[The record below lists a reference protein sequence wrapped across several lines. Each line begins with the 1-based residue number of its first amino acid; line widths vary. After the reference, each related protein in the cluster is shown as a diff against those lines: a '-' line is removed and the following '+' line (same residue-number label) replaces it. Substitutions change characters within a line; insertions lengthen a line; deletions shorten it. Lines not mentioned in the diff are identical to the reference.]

1 MFRANN
7 MRVLLV
13 IAVVLIV
20 LCSSVNM
27 VPARSFLEN
36 IINSYKRQDLQECTM
51 YIHPC
56 ENDYDCVRYVG
67 TNCNCKFEDF

>member
-1 MFRANN
+1 MFKARN
-7 MRVLLV
+7 MRVV

-36 IINSYKRQDLQECTM
+36 IINNYKRQNLEECINIITL
-51 YIHPC
+51 C
-56 ENDYDCVRYVG
+56 QNDYDCLGYPG

>member
-1 MFRANN
+1 MFKARN
-7 MRVLLV
+7 MRVV

-36 IINSYKRQDLQECTM
+36 IINSYKRQNLEECAM
-51 YIHPC
+51 DYRPC
-56 ENDYDCVRYVG
+56 ETHDDCYVYLG